1 MDNDTDDDN
10 VDNGCKDKDE
20 DNINDGNK
28 HEDEDN
34 ISNGSNNEDG
44 DEDDDGTVEDNDEDV
59 DAEDESDT
67 ATIAQEK
74 TRTAAE
80 NRPNEVESPC
90 MQKAETKEN
99 KGNVTRYGRIS
110 RPHVLSKNFRQTV
123 KFCGE
128 EEPRHPKEKIT
139 KIDDAEKY
147 ASRREALQWCGNQS
161 GEIEGLQIK
170 VCQLSAQCGIKKYGS
185 RGKDSAMK

>member
-1 MDNDTDDDN
+1 MFRKKKSSRGLRFKDRKNRIKNIISTGVKHTASQMDNDTDDDN

-90 MQKAETKEN
+90 M
-99 KGNVTRYGRIS
+99 
-110 RPHVLSKNFRQTV
+110 
-123 KFCGE
+123 
-128 EEPRHPKEKIT
+128 
-139 KIDDAEKY
+139 
-147 ASRREALQWCGNQS
+147 
-161 GEIEGLQIK
+161 
-170 VCQLSAQCGIKKYGS
+170 
-185 RGKDSAMK
+185 